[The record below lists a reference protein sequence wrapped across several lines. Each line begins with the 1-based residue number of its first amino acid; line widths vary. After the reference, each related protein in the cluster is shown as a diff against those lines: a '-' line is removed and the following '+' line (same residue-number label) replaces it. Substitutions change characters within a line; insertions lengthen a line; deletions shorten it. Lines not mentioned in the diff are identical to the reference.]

1 MKMTGLQLADQMG
14 HYQQEEGEEDEAV
27 EEVLG
32 PIPDSSLRNVPPR
45 SSAPCTCSSGGL
57 PPKSSA
63 CEPCG
68 LPDWVR

>member
-32 PIPDSSLRNVPPR
+32 PQSEAGHPPPQSYR
-45 SSAPCTCSSGGL
+45 WQRCRTAWHNARTAWPL
-57 PPKSSA
+57 
-63 CEPCG
+63 E
-68 LPDWVR
+68 L